1 MAGSEIDKE
10 LTAISVDFVLEKLD
24 CPLCRSGNFAV
35 LQPAQYPED
44 VSRESLRAIFSASSD
59 HVLIDQ
65 LVQCRDCSL
74 VYLNP
79 RIPQDIIID
88 GYKDAVDPTFIE
100 QNSQRIKTFTRSL
113 RHLLSRYDIKADK
126 STHVLDI
133 GCAGGAFPKAASDLD
148 LSVLGVEP
156 SAWLAEQARTLY
168 GLDIRAGELDEQ
180 DFPEASFELITLW
193 DVIEHL
199 ADPDAVVAD
208 IHRLLKNDGL
218 LVVNFPDYAS
228 CMRRILGMKWP
239 FFLSVHLLYFTPDTL
254 RQFLEARGFTVEEI
268 RPFWQTL
275 KLGYILERAAAYF
288 GPFGL
293 LAKLIRLVRLHNLP
307 FRYNMG
313 QSFLVARKKA

>member
-1 MAGSEIDKE
+1 M
-10 LTAISVDFVLEKLD
+10 DFALEKLD
-24 CPLCRSGNFAV
+24 CPLCRSGDYAV
-35 LQPAQYPED
+35 LRPAQYPENM
-44 VSRESLRAIFSASSD
+44 SRENLRAIFSASSD

-88 GYKDAVDPTFIE
+88 GYKDAVDPTFIG
-100 QNSQRIKTFTRSL
+100 QNRQRIKTFTRSL
-113 RHLLSRYDIKADK
+113 RRLLSRYDLRADR
-126 STHVLDI
+126 STHILDV
-133 GCAGGAFPKAASDLD
+133 GCAGGAFPKAASDLG
-148 LSVLGVEP
+148 LSAIGVEP
-156 SAWLAEQARTLY
+156 SAWLAEQARIPY
-168 GLDIRAGELDEQ
+168 GLDIRAGELADQ
-180 DFPEASFELITLW
+180 DFSDASFDLITLW

-228 CMRRILGMKWP
+228 LTRRLLGMRWP

-254 RQFLEARGFTVEEI
+254 RRFLEARGFAVEEI

-275 KLGYILERAAAYF
+275 ELGYVLERAAAYF
-288 GPFGL
+288 GPFGS
-293 LAKLIRLVRLHNLP
+293 LAKLVRLLHLHHLP